1 MNMATLLVVEDNEP
15 IRFALATALRAKGYA
30 VLEAENGAAAVRL
43 AEEHRPDLV
52 LLDLMMPV
60 LDGWSAARELQD
72 NSVTERIPRVAITAR
87 DLGPAT
93 LDALAASFALV
104 LRKPVGLPDL
114 ITAIEGVLAGR
125 LEQE

>member
-1 MNMATLLVVEDNEP
+1 MNAVTILIVEDNEP

-30 VLEAENGAAAVRL
+30 VLEAENGAAAVHV

-60 LDGWSAARELQD
+60 LDGWSAARELQE
-72 NSVTERIPRVAITAR
+72 NPTTARIPRVAITAR

-114 ITAIEGVLAGR
+114 LAAIEGVLAG
-125 LEQE
+125 